1 MKQTASVVFLFL
13 LLGSQPVEA
22 KTSPPHP
29 RVHQVSF
36 AYPYNWEWHD
46 YEAVVTLAL
55 GLTDGKRQTAVTAT
69 LTSFYNHTQW
79 KTAVSPAKL
88 TTQQQTQLTTFLQY
102 STAILGC
109 QDSTPAAHVYD
120 DPTSHDPSSP
130 ITIYNY
136 AQTLWWYRQTW
147 QCDGNSQTPPPP
159 LPQPADNT
167 CHPTPPDTI
176 RAGSSCWVWSQ
187 QGRGNGRLAEATIP
201 TCDER
206 IAQIALFW
214 RLTLLQGT
222 VWNIAFANLESPYDY
237 SAGQLGLH
245 LLAMGYPTTKLDQFT
260 DYLTLW
266 NRTRNLDNVKLQ
278 RVAVD
283 LQPLLRLVAA
293 DLAGTCS
300 NKKAPVRELF

>member
-29 RVHQVSF
+29 RIHQVSF

-55 GLTDGKRQTAVTAT
+55 GLTDGKRQTAVSAT

-88 TTQQQTQLTTFLQY
+88 TRRQQTQLTTFLQY
-102 STAILGC
+102 SAAILGC

-120 DPTSHDPSSP
+120 DPTSHDLSSP

-136 AQTLWWYRQTW
+136 AQTLWGYRQTW

-159 LPQPADNT
+159 LPQPTNNT
-167 CHPTPPDTI
+167 CQPTTPYTL
-176 RAGSSCWVWSQ
+176 RARSSCWVWSQ
-187 QGRGNGRLAEATIP
+187 QGRGNGRLAEATRNIVHSC
-201 TCDER
+201 TER

-222 VWNIAFANLESPYDY
+222 VWNTAFASLESPYDY

-266 NRTRNLDNVKLQ
+266 DRTRNLDNVKLQ

-283 LQPLLRLVAA
+283 LRPLLRLVAA
-293 DLAGTCS
+293 DLAGAC
-300 NKKAPVRELF
+300 

>member
-29 RVHQVSF
+29 RIHQVSF

-55 GLTDGKRQTAVTAT
+55 GLTDGKRQTAVSAT

-88 TTQQQTQLTTFLQY
+88 TRRQQTQLTTFLQY
-102 STAILGC
+102 SAAILGC

-120 DPTSHDPSSP
+120 DPTSHDLSSP

-136 AQTLWWYRQTW
+136 AQTLWGYRQTW

-159 LPQPADNT
+159 LPQPTNNT
-167 CHPTPPDTI
+167 CQPTTPYTL
-176 RAGSSCWVWSQ
+176 RAGSSCWVWLQ
-187 QGRGNGRLAEATIP
+187 QGRGNGRLAQATSQTIP

-206 IAQIALFW
+206 IVQHCMALW
-214 RLTLLQGT
+214 YGEVSNTPLVSLKVLYGDSTK
-222 VWNIAFANLESPYDY
+222 P
-237 SAGQLGLH
+237 
-245 LLAMGYPTTKLDQFT
+245 LA
-260 DYLTLW
+260 
-266 NRTRNLDNVKLQ
+266 
-278 RVAVD
+278 
-283 LQPLLRLVAA
+283 LRLMQII
-293 DLAGTCS
+293 
-300 NKKAPVRELF
+300 